1 DLNPTA
7 VWDSTYNAVWHLG
20 ENGTTFNDSTS
31 SGNTGTGGSA
41 PLTSPLN
48 TAGKTGFGESFTS
61 ITDSIGFP
69 PSLTLNN
76 PGPVT
81 YSGWFYNGAT
91 GGNLLFSKKYILLKR
106 NGPNVLFEILQNGSD
121 LYVEEN
127 DGFLATNTWVYL
139 TISWDGISADTT
151 GIDIYNNGDLYSGAA
166 YEDAGSGTKLPD
178 NSGDFYL
185 GAYDTVDGQSLVFK
199 VDEFRISNIVRSAD
213 WIKAQYLSQNDQ
225 FITFGSE
232 EKL

>member
-1 DLNPTA
+1 MVTYSHEIEGTWNSSGESILWVKIPSLAAGQITDIWLYYSSETEAGDLNPTA

-166 YEDAGSGTKLPD
+166 YEDAGSGINCNLK
-178 NSGDFYL
+178 
-185 GAYDTVDGQSLVFK
+185 
-199 VDEFRISNIVRSAD
+199 
-213 WIKAQYLSQNDQ
+213 
-225 FITFGSE
+225 
-232 EKL
+232 